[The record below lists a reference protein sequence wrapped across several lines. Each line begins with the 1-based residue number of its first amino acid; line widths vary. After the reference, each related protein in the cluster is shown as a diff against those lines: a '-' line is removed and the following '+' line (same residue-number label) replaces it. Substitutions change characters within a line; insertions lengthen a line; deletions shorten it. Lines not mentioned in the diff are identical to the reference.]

1 MKSKKLIVKKLCV
14 IPARGGSKRIP
25 KKNIKSFCGKPI
37 IYFSIS
43 IALKSKLFD
52 EVMVS
57 TDDEEI
63 KNIAIKYGATV
74 PFFRSEKASND
85 HATTFDVI
93 EEVITKFKQQ
103 NKIFDFV
110 CCLYSCAPFTTE
122 NNLKLAFNLLKE
134 KRFDSIFP
142 IFENAASLERS
153 LEITGN
159 KIKFKYPEFMMSRS
173 QDFKKYYSDAG
184 QFYFLNNE
192 ICLLKKNIIT
202 DNSGFI
208 ILNELEVQDID
219 NEIDW
224 KLAELKY
231 EYLQSIK

>member
-1 MKSKKLIVKKLCV
+1 MKKLCI

-74 PFFRSEKASND
+74 PFFRSQKASND

-93 EEVITKFKQQ
+93 EEVLSKYKQK

-122 NNLKLAFNLLKE
+122 NNLKLAFKLLKE

-142 IFENAASLERS
+142 IFENGTSLERS

-159 KIKFKYPEFMMSRS
+159 KIKFKYPKFMMSRS
-173 QDFKKYYSDAG
+173 QDFKKTYSDAG
-184 QFYFLNNE
+184 QFYFLKNE

-219 NEIDW
+219 DEIDW